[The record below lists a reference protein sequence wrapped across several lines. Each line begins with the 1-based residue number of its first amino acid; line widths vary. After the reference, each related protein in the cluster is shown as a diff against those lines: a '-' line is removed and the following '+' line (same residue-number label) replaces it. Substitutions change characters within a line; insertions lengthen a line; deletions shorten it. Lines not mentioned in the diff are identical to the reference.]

1 MMIPPSPDAGTIHD
15 PFEGGPLPQDA
26 VRSVRDSPPRWLFRS
41 PSPPVAADG
50 RRRRRSRSLPRPRPR
65 LPRLP
70 CLLHRRRC
78 GGRAA
83 GATGSSVVSGR
94 ASSTAR
100 SREPEVPDGSG
111 RHLREVA
118 PREMTKDEILVGADR
133 GLANVFVWVKA
144 GITGSYPVPETP
156 VVLDQKG
163 CLYEPHVFGLQ
174 VGQPLELVNSDDH
187 PAQRPRARGD
197 ERRLQPRHAEEGMR
211 VTRRFDRPEV
221 MVKVKCDVHGW
232 MASYAGVV
240 SHPYFAVSARDGA
253 SRSGISRPG
262 AIRSRRGTRSSA
274 RRRFRDH
281 RREGDE
287 VRWLHLPGRGLRGRG
302 SSRGQAVA

>member
-26 VRSVRDSPPRWLFRS
+26 VRLRS
-41 PSPPVAADG
+41 RFAASLALSLAVAA
-50 RRRRRSRSLPRPRPR
+50 
-65 LPRLP
+65 
-70 CLLHRRRC
+70 C
-78 GGRAA
+78 GGGRQEAPAKPELAPAAASAPASPVSPAPPPGAVAAAA

-94 ASSTAR
+94 ALFDGTI
-100 SREPEVPDGSG
+100 PENPKFRMGADATCAKSHPG
-111 RHLREVA
+111 
-118 PREMTKDEILVGADR
+118 EMTKDEILVGADR

-174 VGQPLELVNSDDH
+174 VGQPLELVNSDDTLH
-187 PAQRPRARGD
+187 NV
-197 ERRLQPRHAEEGMR
+197 HALAETNDAFNLGMPKKGMR

-253 SRSGISRPG
+253 FSIRNLPAGSYTLEAWHEKLGTQTLSVTVGEKETKSVGFTFRAG
-262 AIRSRRGTRSSA
+262 A
-274 RRRFRDH
+274 
-281 RREGDE
+281 
-287 VRWLHLPGRGLRGRG
+287 
-302 SSRGQAVA
+302 